1 MSVSPT
7 IPNAA
12 WISFVALIAASGPL
26 AAESITLR
34 PVADT
39 SLFVLNG
46 GSNNFGANT
55 TLVVGTTASGS
66 TSRAVLRFDIAGNL
80 PAQAII
86 TSVQLNLVV
95 TKANSAGV
103 GSTFA
108 LHRLL
113 QSWGEGNKTGNTGAP
128 ATAGEATWFHRFFP
142 ATVWGA
148 PGAAAPVDFSADAGA
163 SANVDLPDTYTFGS
177 SSNLVED
184 VQTWLGDPAGNFG
197 WIVLSQSEGTALT
210 SRRIASREDTANAP
224 TLALDFI
231 PPPRI
236 AGASLQDTNLAF
248 HFTVEAG
255 YNYAVEY
262 ADVLPSTNWLVL
274 TNFGAKIAGFEAGVT
289 NAAQAAPARFYRLS
303 RVPCNCR

>member
-7 IPNAA
+7 IPKAA
-12 WISFVALIAASGPL
+12 WISFVALIAASGSL

-184 VQTWLGDPAGNFG
+184 VQTWLGDPAANFG
-197 WIVLSQSEGTALT
+197 WIVLSQSEGTASPRAKTPPTRRRWRLILFRRRGLPARVFRTPT
-210 SRRIASREDTANAP
+210 SRFISPWRPVTITRSSMP
-224 TLALDFI
+224 T
-231 PPPRI
+231 R
-236 AGASLQDTNLAF
+236 SLQRTGL
-248 HFTVEAG
+248 
-255 YNYAVEY
+255 
-262 ADVLPSTNWLVL
+262 
-274 TNFGAKIAGFEAGVT
+274 
-289 NAAQAAPARFYRLS
+289 
-303 RVPCNCR
+303 C

>member
-1 MSVSPT
+1 M
-7 IPNAA
+7 
-12 WISFVALIAASGPL
+12 IAASGSL

-184 VQTWLGDPAGNFG
+184 VQTWLGDPAANFG
-197 WIVLSQSEGTALT
+197 WIVLSQSEGTYSAAEDC
-210 SRRIASREDTANAP
+210 RRESSGHQPRVSFHRGGRLQLRGRVCRRAP
-224 TLALDFI
+224 FNELACVDEFW
-231 PPPRI
+231 R
-236 AGASLQDTNLAF
+236 Q
-248 HFTVEAG
+248 
-255 YNYAVEY
+255 
-262 ADVLPSTNWLVL
+262 
-274 TNFGAKIAGFEAGVT
+274 
-289 NAAQAAPARFYRLS
+289 
-303 RVPCNCR
+303 NCRLRGRCYQRRPGSSSPLLSTEQSSV